1 MSSPDVIVVG
11 AGAIGAATAYELA
24 RRGARVTL
32 LERSQ
37 VAAGCSYGNA
47 GPHLAQ
53 PHRGARQPG
62 RAA

>member
-11 AGAIGAATAYELA
+11 GGAIGAATAYELA

-32 LERSQ
+32 LERSH

-47 GPHLAQ
+47 GPDLAQ
-53 PHRGARQPG
+53 SHRGARQSG
-62 RAA
+62 CAA